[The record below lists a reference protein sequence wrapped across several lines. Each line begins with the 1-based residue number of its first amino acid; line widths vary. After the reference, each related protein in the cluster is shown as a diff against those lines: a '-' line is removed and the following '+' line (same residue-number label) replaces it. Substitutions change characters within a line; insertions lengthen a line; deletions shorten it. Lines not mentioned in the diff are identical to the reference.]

1 MPGGHTL
8 WVAAERLAELRTLHA
23 DTKLAP
29 SIDAIGA
36 PPEDDDTALTE
47 LLRSRLEGL
56 GPVTQAELVA
66 PLGIPAAKADAA
78 LARLQTEGFA
88 VAGRFT
94 AEEDQWCERGLL
106 ARIHRYSIQRRRA
119 ESEPVSPQD
128 FMRFLLDWHGLT
140 DPPEGPDALA
150 AALEQLEG
158 FPIPAAAWERDIL
171 PARIANYAPH
181 LLDQLMASGRFTWLR
196 LTPPKQEGSRR
207 GGPVRNTPIAIMERE
222 SLMYWRQVAPAP
234 DRTPGKLSSG
244 AARVLAALD
253 QHGAS
258 FFMDLVE
265 ASGLLKSQVEE
276 ALGELVYRGLA
287 NADTFNGIRALV
299 APSNKRPANS
309 PKHRRRRRTAP
320 GVDAAGR
327 WVRLRAQSNEHETDE
342 RPTRRMTDYD
352 TLEHIAWT
360 LLHRYGV
367 VFRKI
372 LEREPAL
379 PPWRELLYA
388 YRRLEARGEIKGGRF
403 VQQFSGEQ
411 FAHPEAVG
419 ELAKMR
425 KKEKDGDLVTVSAAD
440 PLNLVGIVTPGS
452 RLLASGTNRV
462 LYRDGVPVAFHQ
474 GGEVRFL
481 EEATPQ
487 QHWEGREHLL
497 RGAGAVPPGNAA
509 HSTSRH

>member
-1 MPGGHTL
+1 
-8 WVAAERLAELRTLHA
+8 
-23 DTKLAP
+23 
-29 SIDAIGA
+29 
-36 PPEDDDTALTE
+36 
-47 LLRSRLEGL
+47 
-56 GPVTQAELVA
+56 
-66 PLGIPAAKADAA
+66 
-78 LARLQTEGFA
+78 
-88 VAGRFT
+88 
-94 AEEDQWCERGLL
+94 
-106 ARIHRYSIQRRRA
+106 
-119 ESEPVSPQD
+119 
-128 FMRFLLDWHGLT
+128 MRFLLDWHGLT

-158 FPIPAAAWERDIL
+158 FPMQAAAWERDIL
-171 PARIANYAPH
+171 PARISNYAPH
-181 LLDQLMASGRFTWLR
+181 LLDQLLASGRFTWLR

-234 DRTPGKLSSG
+234 DRTTGKLSSG

-253 QHGAS
+253 EHGAS
-258 FFMDLVE
+258 FFIDLVE
-265 ASGLLKSQVEE
+265 ATGLLKSQVEE

-299 APSNKRPANS
+299 APSNKRAS
-309 PKHRRRRRTAP
+309 SAPKYRRRRRTAP

-327 WVRLRAQSNEHETDE
+327 WVRLRAQSTEEETDE
-342 RPTRRMTDYD
+342 RPNQRMTDYG

-388 YRRLEARGEIKGGRF
+388 YRRLEARGDIKGGRF

-419 ELAKMR
+419 ELTKMR
-425 KKEKDGDLVTVSAAD
+425 RKEKDEDLVAVSAAD

-452 RLLASGTNRV
+452 RLPASGTNRV
-462 LYRDGVPVAFHQ
+462 LYRNGIPVAFHQ
-474 GGEVRFL
+474 GSELRLL
-481 EEATPQ
+481 EELSPEW
-487 QHWEGREHLL
+487 HWEIRQQLL
-497 RGAGAVPPGNAA
+497 RRAGNMATN
-509 HSTSRH
+509 TSALPH